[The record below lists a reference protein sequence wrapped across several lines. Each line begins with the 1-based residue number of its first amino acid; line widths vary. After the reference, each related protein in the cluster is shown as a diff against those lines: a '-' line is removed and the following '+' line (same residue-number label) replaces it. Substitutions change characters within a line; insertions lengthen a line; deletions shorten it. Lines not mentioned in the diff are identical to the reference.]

1 MSKHDKNGNELEDVN
16 DETPDNFS
24 EFGDGHKLKVRE
36 KYTDGEPPHE
46 DDEDFADPDEPYD
59 RSTKRRYP

>member
-1 MSKHDKNGNELEDVN
+1 MEENNYDIEETN

-24 EFGDGHKLKVRE
+24 EFGNGHKLKKKE

-46 DDEDFADPDEPYD
+46 EDEEDEDPQHPYQEI
-59 RSTKRRYP
+59 SKKRYP

>member
-1 MSKHDKNGNELEDVN
+1 MEENNYDIEETN

-24 EFGDGHKLKVRE
+24 EFGNGHKLKKKE

-46 DDEDFADPDEPYD
+46 EDEEDEDPQHPYQGVP
-59 RSTKRRYP
+59 KKRYP